1 MKIPKLLF
9 IGLFALINFA
19 CSSKMSLDNGNHT
32 SSSTP
37 GDKFVPLEA
46 PESEQ
51 PQMEKAFRNVLA
63 EIQDDSIFNEESC
76 SSYLQGEL
84 SRLEQDSYSKFIE
97 VSEISYSNFEKPAPR
112 IIDTLFKIRLAA
124 KQELDSFKDPSKAC
138 VSEIRRLI
146 RSARYAEETLS
157 EWLVT
162 RVPQL
167 DLEAQDFKS
176 NNSLQKLVNPNYYES
191 PEDFRFKSGDILL
204 VRGET
209 FVSATIARIGDDD
222 GQFSHLALVYKPEP
236 GTPYY
241 GRTYV
246 IEALIE
252 TGAIVKPI
260 QMFLEH
266 NHTRHVVYRPKGKAA
281 EYAHKA
287 GEQMLDRL
295 KHQLDQWGNPLISHD
310 WWNNLDFLDTL
321 VDEKAIQY
329 NFAMDLSLEDKMFCS
344 QLVAIAYRDTSAGEI
359 QIPRFKTTFDELSG
373 FPLLTS
379 LTVTTN
385 ETFAPSDI
393 EFDDNV
399 ELVAEFRN
407 LTKSDT
413 GMYKTQKVKTQDA
426 FFTVFLEKMHTHNYV
441 VNPLF
446 MNVDNL
452 VTWVGIGWGKIQSFF
467 GYGSEIVPSTAP
479 ASFMRKAVAME
490 FMQKEMMEDL
500 FNYEMNHFNR
510 YGYSIPY
517 GKLMEQIELA
527 RVIDCIDYMAEENGY
542 RKTQLEVGYEPKEKM
557 FASYYKPVKK
567 IFEDSKY
574 HGIFRPADDMSCLD
588 PNREIA
594 TYSRDEL
601 VELRTSLSQ

>member
-1 MKIPKLLF
+1 MKIPKFFLIALLA
-9 IGLFALINFA
+9 GLNFA

-37 GDKFVPLEA
+37 GDKFQAQKA

-51 PQMEKAFRNVLA
+51 PQMEKAFKNVLA
-63 EIQDDSIFNEESC
+63 ELQDDSIFNEETC
-76 SSYLQGEL
+76 ASYLKGEL
-84 SRLEQDSYSKFIE
+84 ARLEQDAYGKFIE
-97 VSEISYSNFEKPAPR
+97 VSELSYSRFEKPAPR
-112 IIDTLFKIRLAA
+112 IIDALFKIRLAA
-124 KQELDSFKDPSKAC
+124 KQELDNLENPSKEC
-138 VSEIRRLI
+138 VSQIRRLV

-167 DLEAQDFKS
+167 DLDPQDFKS
-176 NNSLQKLVNPNYYES
+176 NNSLQKLVNPNYYAA
-191 PEDFRFKSGDILL
+191 PEDFSFKSGDILL

-236 GTPYY
+236 GTPFY

-252 TGAIVKPI
+252 TGVIVKPL

-281 EYAHKA
+281 KYAHNA
-287 GEQMLDRL
+287 GKQMLNRL
-295 KHQLDQWGNPLISHD
+295 THQLDEWGNPLISHD
-310 WWNNLDFLDTL
+310 WWDNLDFLDTL
-321 VDEKAIQY
+321 VDKKAIPY
-329 NFAMDLSLEDKMFCS
+329 NFAMDLSVEDKMFCS
-344 QLVAIAYRDTSAGEI
+344 QLVAIAYRDTSNGEI
-359 QIPRFKTTFDELSG
+359 QIPRFKTTFNELYG

-379 LTVTTN
+379 LTVSTK

-407 LTKSDT
+407 LTKSDN
-413 GMYKTQKVKTQDA
+413 GIYKTQKVKTQDA
-426 FFTVFLEKMHTHNYV
+426 FFTIFLEKMHTHNYV

-446 MNVDNL
+446 MNFDNL
-452 VTWVGIGWGKIQSFF
+452 VTFIGIGWGKFQSFF
-467 GYGSEIVPSTAP
+467 GYGSEVVPSTAP

-490 FMQKEMMEDL
+490 FMQKEMMKDL
-500 FNYEMNHFNR
+500 FTYEMNHFNR
-510 YGYSIPY
+510 NGYSIPY
-517 GKLMEQIELA
+517 GELMEQIDQA
-527 RVIDCIDYMAEENGY
+527 RIIDCIDYMAEENGY
-542 RKTQLEVGYEPKEKM
+542 RKSQLEVGYEAKEKM
-557 FASYYKPVKK
+557 FASYYAPVKK
-567 IFEDSKY
+567 IFADSKY

-588 PNREIA
+588 PSRKIKS
-594 TYSRDEL
+594 YSRDEL
-601 VELRTSLSQ
+601 VELRLSLTL